1 MQRLKSVSL
10 LLPHLLVPH
19 VGEGCEGAGEG
30 SGGGEVG
37 GQPRVALPQLRH
49 AASEHSAALARH
61 LQRREYLGSWSQHC
75 VIYSSLD
82 IFVYHLYLLTI
93 LIHFSLDI
101 HYSFP
106 HL

>member
-1 MQRLKSVSL
+1 MQRLTSVSL

-49 AASEHSAALARH
+49 AASEQRAALARH
-61 LQRREYLGSWSQHC
+61 LQRREYLGSWSRHR
-75 VIYSSLD
+75 VIFSS
-82 IFVYHLYLLTI
+82 FHL
-93 LIHFSLDI
+93 
-101 HYSFP
+101 
-106 HL
+106 